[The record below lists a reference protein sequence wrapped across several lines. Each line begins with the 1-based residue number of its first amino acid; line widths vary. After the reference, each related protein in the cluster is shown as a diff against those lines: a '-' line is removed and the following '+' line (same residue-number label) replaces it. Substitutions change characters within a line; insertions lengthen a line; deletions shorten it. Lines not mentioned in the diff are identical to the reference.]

1 MRRTTS
7 ALLGLAAL
15 LAVAPRPAAAQT
27 AWDSPSF
34 LSPWAT
40 RDLGFY
46 YVQPDHGYDWGALG
60 MWRTA
65 GRVNLDLRGGLMH
78 DDFRNQNDVL
88 VGAGLSAPLATLG
101 AGSGLPLDL
110 AWTLG
115 AGAILSRDL
124 YDATLLRI
132 PAGVSMGL
140 RIGRPGD
147 DFQLL
152 PYAHPRI
159 ALAVQTARRGGGS
172 HTDVQ
177 GTVDLGLDLVIGN
190 DIVFRAGAALGDAG
204 SVGLGLAFGLGN
216 GPLH

>member
-1 MRRTTS
+1 MRTTTA
-7 ALLGLAAL
+7 ALVALAAA
-15 LAVAPRPAAAQT
+15 LALCPARAAAQ

-34 LSPWAT
+34 LSPWPT

-46 YVQPDHGYDWGALG
+46 YVAPDNFYDWGATG
-60 MWRTA
+60 MWRTVG
-65 GRVNLDLRGGLMH
+65 GRVDLDLRGGLLH
-78 DDFRNQNDVL
+78 SDFYDRNDPL
-88 VGAGLSAPLATLG
+88 VGLDVSRPFTTLG
-101 AGSGLPLDL
+101 AGTGLPLDL

-115 AGAILSRDL
+115 AGAIFAGGHDGE
-124 YDATLLRI
+124 TLFRL

-159 ALAVQTARRGGGS
+159 ALAIASRRNGGGS
-172 HTDVQ
+172 DTELQ

-216 GPLH
+216 GPVR